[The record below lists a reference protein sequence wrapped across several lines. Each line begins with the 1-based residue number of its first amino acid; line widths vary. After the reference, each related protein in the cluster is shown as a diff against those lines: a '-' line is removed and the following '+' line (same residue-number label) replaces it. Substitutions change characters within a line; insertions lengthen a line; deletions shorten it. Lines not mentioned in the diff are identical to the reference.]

1 MRLERRAGEWGLDG
15 HDRRRLR
22 DALRR
27 TTDLRHHRRLQA
39 VLAVA
44 QGRGC
49 RDAAAS
55 TGLGRWA
62 VYKWVRSYLRGRRPE
77 DLMDRPRSGRPR
89 AARRITDA
97 RIVRE
102 YERDPL
108 GLGLMATEWT
118 TALLA
123 RRLSEK
129 YGCPITTRTLRRRLK
144 AIGLVWKRPRHV
156 FHEKD
161 PRGGVKKGRS
171 NAA

>member
-1 MRLERRAGEWGLDG
+1 MRLERNAGEWGFDR

-22 DALRR
+22 EVLRR
-27 TTDLRHHRRLQA
+27 ATDVRFYRRLQA

-44 QGRGC
+44 QNRGC
-49 RDAAAS
+49 REAAKL

-62 VYKWVRSYLRGRRPE
+62 AYKWVRTYLRRRRPE

-89 AARRITDA
+89 AAGRITDA

-102 YERDPL
+102 YQRDPL
-108 GLGLMATEWT
+108 ALGFMATEWT
-118 TALLA
+118 AALLA

-129 YGCPITTRTLRRRLK
+129 CGCPITTRTLRRRLK
-144 AIGLVWKRPRHV
+144 ALGLVWKRPRYV

-161 PRGGVKKGRS
+161 PHGGSKKGGS